1 MIGMNLVR
9 QLGKHFG
16 RRWLLGAV
24 VLAIAECATFAA
36 VNVALIEPAQAQ
48 FFGEDRVRQR
58 PQRSGGFFDSLFGGP
73 SQRRDTFEEPERR
86 PSYQGGS
93 SGGGDSSRAPAARKV
108 EKGEVPPT
116 TSIVVMGDG
125 MADWLAY
132 GLEEAFGDAPE
143 IGIIRKNRQRSG
155 LIRYDVKG
163 DLDWWHVARDLLVPE
178 KPSYVVMMIGV
189 GDRDNINLRDLA
201 REAAKKEAE
210 KKEAEK
216 KEAEKKNAAQ
226 TPAATA
232 PSDKPAAEKPA
243 TDKPVTDKPAADKLD
258 EADKTAQATKD
269 AEADKDPEE
278 ADQPAIIA
286 PERGKRV
293 SGVIEFR
300 TEQWAQ
306 VYSRRIDDTL
316 AALKSKG
323 VPVFWVGLPSIK
335 GTRSTADAVYLNDL
349 YRARAEKAGAVYI
362 DVWDGFVDESGKF
375 TTNGPDYE
383 GQVRRLRS
391 ADGVYFTKYGARKLA
406 HYAEREIRR
415 YMNNRSLVSLPS
427 GPTGPVPADGQ
438 SAVRPLAGPVVPLTL
453 VPGASEELLGGGSP
467 VARGDAIATQVLVKG
482 EPVAAP
488 SGRADDFAWRQ
499 SGDAVAPPVAPAAAR
514 TGAMSAV
521 TPASAP
527 AASAYTEPEVVQK
540 KPGPK
545 AAPPVKT
552 AEKKKPAPRQA
563 QVAPRPPQPVQQR
576 PSDPFGGLFR

>member
-1 MIGMNLVR
+1 MVGIKLN
-9 QLGKHFG
+9 KK
-16 RRWLLGAV
+16 WLLGAV
-24 VLAIAECATFAA
+24 VLTIAECATVAA
-36 VNVALIEPAQAQ
+36 VNVPLIEPAQAQ
-48 FFGEDRVRQR
+48 FFRDDRFRQR
-58 PQRSGGFFDSLFGGP
+58 PQRSGGFFDSLFGGSP
-73 SQRRDTFEEPERR
+73 QRRDVFEEPDR
-86 PSYQGGS
+86 PSYQGGG
-93 SGGGDSSRAPAARKV
+93 GGGDSSRAPSPRKA
-108 EKGEVPPT
+108 EKGEAPPT
-116 TSIVVMGDG
+116 TSIVVLGDS

-163 DLDWWHVARDLLVPE
+163 DLDWWHVARDMLAPE

-201 REAAKKEAE
+201 REAARKEAEKKEAE

-226 TPAATA
+226 TPATV
-232 PSDKPAAEKPA
+232 PPTDKPAGDKPAADKPVAEKPA
-243 TDKPVTDKPAADKLD
+243 TDKKA
-258 EADKTAQATKD
+258 EAEKAAQATKD

-300 TEQWAQ
+300 TDQWAQ
-306 VYSRRIDDTL
+306 VYSRRIDDTV

-362 DVWDGFVDESGKF
+362 DVWDGFVDEGGKF

-391 ADGVYFTKYGARKLA
+391 ADGVYFTKFGARKLA
-406 HYAEREIRR
+406 HYVEREIRR
-415 YMNNRSLVSLPS
+415 YMGNRSLQVSLPS
-427 GPTGPVPADGQ
+427 GPMGPVPADGK
-438 SAVRPLAGPVVPLTL
+438 SAVRPLAGPVVPLT
-453 VPGASEELLGGGSP
+453 VMSGASEELAGGGPS
-467 VARGDAIATQVLVKG
+467 ARDAVATQVLVKG

-488 SGRADDFAWRQ
+488 PGRADDFAWRQ
-499 SGDAVAPPVAPAAAR
+499 GGATVAPAAA
-514 TGAMSAV
+514 AVSAV

-527 AASAYTEPEVVQK
+527 VASAYTEPEATPK
-540 KPGPK
+540 KPDPK
-545 AAPPVKT
+545 AAPQVKT
-552 AEKKKPAPRQA
+552 AEKKKSAPRPAQA
-563 QVAPRPPQPVQQR
+563 APRPPQPAPQ
-576 PSDPFGGLFR
+576 PSGPFGFLR